1 MKRMKIILCSLLCI
15 SLAGCNKST
24 VPTLAIESLTLEY
37 GEDLFEEAKLVD
49 VLENYDDIKEQYQF
63 SSSLVSDETKKITA
77 DNISDDEILAVGE
90 YTLIIDYA
98 DDEEPLRLPVEI
110 KDTIAPEFTN
120 FEDELSIDY
129 GFSKDLASLF
139 SATDLAET
147 KISIDGNVNTM
158 KAGSYEVKVI
168 AEDASGNKNEK
179 NCTITV
185 KKKPQTAN
193 SSPSG
198 NSSITSYGSL
208 TSKSSDTSD
217 DSFSS
222 SSGPNVKGN
231 GSSPSG
237 NDQSCVVPNGQIGNS
252 KKIFDTKNEAY
263 EYGETEQLNHESS
276 IRRYFVI
283 EVYDTCNNFIGWT
296 VDFEYR

>member
-1 MKRMKIILCSLLCI
+1 M
-15 SLAGCNKST
+15 
-24 VPTLAIESLTLEY
+24 
-37 GEDLFEEAKLVD
+37 
-49 VLENYDDIKEQYQF
+49 
-63 SSSLVSDETKKITA
+63 
-77 DNISDDEILAVGE
+77 
-90 YTLIIDYA
+90 
-98 DDEEPLRLPVEI
+98 
-110 KDTIAPEFTN
+110 
-120 FEDELSIDY
+120 
-129 GFSKDLASLF
+129 
-139 SATDLAET
+139 
-147 KISIDGNVNTM
+147 
-158 KAGSYEVKVI
+158 
-168 AEDASGNKNEK
+168 
-179 NCTITV
+179 

-208 TSKSSDTSD
+208 TSKSSDISD